1 MSEPREKIRLPD
13 RRFVRTITPI
23 AHNLNWLLRSYEIAA
38 TCAYRGDSSSLL
50 RMALF
55 ENPTFLVNRFCT
67 IYKCIR
73 LHDPEQTQD
82 ILKFFL
88 WLLEH
93 FLPFLAHCERFIAN
107 VRIQV
112 DIQLI
117 EHIPPLEEII
127 STLRDHFSVVPLQI
141 LRCMI
146 VTVMRPIPRVHY
158 QSGISGNQYL
168 TAVAIA
174 YLRGNGPEVSL
185 KMMSRF
191 GLTFKQLTE
200 IHMYLSHFPRIRG
213 KSFWR
218 KVHVITIAVNFLIRK
233 FPKSW
238 WSHIIMRVLSGL

>member
-1 MSEPREKIRLPD
+1 MSYSRPRRVVACEELANLLLKLNKVKANCSIRSNDHSILRMVLFDKPSFLIFKITSIYRQIRL
-13 RRFVRTITPI
+13 
-23 AHNLNWLLRSYEIAA
+23 N
-38 TCAYRGDSSSLL
+38 
-50 RMALF
+50 
-55 ENPTFLVNRFCT
+55 
-67 IYKCIR
+67 
-73 LHDPEQTQD
+73 DPEQTQD

-93 FLPFLAHCERFIAN
+93 FLPFLAHCERFIAY

-200 IHMYLSHFPRIRG
+200 IHMHLSHFPRIRG

-218 KVHVITIAVNFLIRK
+218 KVHMITIAVNFLIRK
-233 FPKSW
+233 SPESW
-238 WSHIIMRVLSGL
+238 WSQIIMRVLSGL